1 MKNRSAVSRLLC
13 FFYWVLF
20 CWEMLVSVVHGGLN
34 IEMVRN
40 LSYYEFYVFFQQQ
53 KSISP
58 KRSAKRVFDCSCRK
72 WRFDLNTDKG
82 NLLFYGRHLLH
93 AKKAFP
99 KTMFDA
105 VLLKDMTAEKNW
117 GIFWFLPFFPV
128 NINSTIAFFLW
139 VPPHGCQVA
148 SGWKI
153 LNWKLKHGI
162 QTSFLKLPL
171 LSMHHSS
178 TRWTEIGSSFLMWA
192 WRRCGVAFYTKN
204 FRCSKNFVDI
214 SFPCVICYS
223 RFLPTFLYPIWNCHN
238 THLIVKH
245 CYPVAF
251 HTIGLWYD

>member
-34 IEMVRN
+34 TEMVRN
-40 LSYYEFYVFFQQQ
+40 LSYYEFYVLFQQ

-105 VLLKDMTAEKNW
+105 VLLKDMTAEKKLRHFL
-117 GIFWFLPFFPV
+117 IFAFFPV
-128 NINSTIAFFLW
+128 NINSSTIAFFCEFHRMDVRW
-139 VPPHGCQVA
+139 RAGGKFWIEN
-148 SGWKI
+148 S
-153 LNWKLKHGI
+153 
-162 QTSFLKLPL
+162 SMEFKLP
-171 LSMHHSS
+171 
-178 TRWTEIGSSFLMWA
+178 F
-192 WRRCGVAFYTKN
+192 
-204 FRCSKNFVDI
+204 
-214 SFPCVICYS
+214 
-223 RFLPTFLYPIWNCHN
+223 
-238 THLIVKH
+238 
-245 CYPVAF
+245 
-251 HTIGLWYD
+251 

>member
-40 LSYYEFYVFFQQQ
+40 LSFYEFYVLFQQ

-117 GIFWFLPFFPV
+117 GIFWFLPFFQSTSIIVPLLFFYEFHRMDV
-128 NINSTIAFFLW
+128 RWRAGGKFWIENSSMEF
-139 VPPHGCQVA
+139 
-148 SGWKI
+148 
-153 LNWKLKHGI
+153 
-162 QTSFLKLPL
+162 KLP
-171 LSMHHSS
+171 
-178 TRWTEIGSSFLMWA
+178 F
-192 WRRCGVAFYTKN
+192 
-204 FRCSKNFVDI
+204 
-214 SFPCVICYS
+214 
-223 RFLPTFLYPIWNCHN
+223 
-238 THLIVKH
+238 
-245 CYPVAF
+245 
-251 HTIGLWYD
+251 